1 MNALTG
7 SFGLDI
13 SAVGPQTG
21 LSDLQTRFH
30 KRLGFNVPSRA
41 KSDAQVSNKIVIG
54 PVLELAKPIAF
65 AGGEFRPFVELRG
78 GIETLARVGAD
89 VWIGGT
95 HPFAMM
101 ARDPSSGFRY
111 GIGRT
116 TSQTNAIGFVLG
128 ADHTYVASSYL
139 FPTSHLAVMEKTRT
153 RARFGVMAQREA
165 YGIFAG
171 WTWVSPEFK
180 GQDPKGQVLG
190 SVRFFWNF

>member
-1 MNALTG
+1 M
-7 SFGLDI
+7 I
-13 SAVGPQTG
+13 HPC
-21 LSDLQTRFH
+21 
-30 KRLGFNVPSRA
+30 P
-41 KSDAQVSNKIVIG
+41 KIVIG

-111 GIGRT
+111 GIGRKI
-116 TSQTNAIGFVLG
+116 SQTNTIGFVLG

-139 FPTSHLAVMEKTRT
+139 FPTSHRAVMEKPGH
-153 RARFGVMAQREA
+153 APDLA
-165 YGIFAG
+165 
-171 WTWVSPEFK
+171 
-180 GQDPKGQVLG
+180 
-190 SVRFFWNF
+190 